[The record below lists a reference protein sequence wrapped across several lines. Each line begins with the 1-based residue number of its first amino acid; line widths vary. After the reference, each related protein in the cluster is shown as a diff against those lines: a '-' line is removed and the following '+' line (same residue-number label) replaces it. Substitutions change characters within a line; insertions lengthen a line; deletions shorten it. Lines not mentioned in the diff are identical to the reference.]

1 MAPAGS
7 AAVFLWGGDL
17 GPEPT
22 FPSQSEEL
30 GPHQSPAEGMGVRAV
45 SSLRKNRRK
54 EDVGGGPAGYSYQP
68 LNQDAEPGAAELAP
82 WGMETM
88 SLLKPW
94 VLGLRRPDVQLR
106 VRRKM
111 EREQQVRATPALSH
125 GPRTRR
131 AVGRAKAE
139 GTELPAR
146 RQGAEDPP
154 GPEGVP
160 CLEMRPLRAG
170 SSPRTPGQ
178 NPHRNEHI
186 PGCHVHP
193 HLLILLSTSRG
204 TRLLRH
210 LLIQLCIYG
219 DTSPSPTHLG
229 MYHSGE

>member
-1 MAPAGS
+1 KGRQLAPVGS

-22 FPSQSEEL
+22 FPNQSEEL

-88 SLLKPW
+88 SLLKPR

-111 EREQQVRATPALSH
+111 EREQQLRATPALSH

-154 GPEGVP
+154 GPEGCFQEVLQKRRASVNALYSP
-160 CLEMRPLRAG
+160 GFGLERQKGP
-170 SSPRTPGQ
+170 
-178 NPHRNEHI
+178 
-186 PGCHVHP
+186 
-193 HLLILLSTSRG
+193 
-204 TRLLRH
+204 
-210 LLIQLCIYG
+210 
-219 DTSPSPTHLG
+219 
-229 MYHSGE
+229 